1 MRGSKNF
8 CQRGSNF
15 DNVFC
20 CFLVDERRDDQNTTK
35 SGPLSARQRNAIY
48 MAFCWRPDDGLTL
61 KSGLVALRF
70 FRGSVPVLLRK
81 PIFVIFLGGG
91 GGSGPP
97 VAYPSGSADAS
108 QEIFSHVRTYPG
120 LNKY

>member
-35 SGPLSARQRNAIY
+35 SGPSSARQRNAIY
-48 MAFCWRPDDGLTL
+48 IAFCWRPDDGLTL
-61 KSGLVALRF
+61 NSGLVALRF

-91 GGSGPP
+91 GGLDPLSPPPLDPPMPVKKFSAMSGRIL
-97 VAYPSGSADAS
+97 G
-108 QEIFSHVRTYPG
+108 
-120 LNKY
+120 